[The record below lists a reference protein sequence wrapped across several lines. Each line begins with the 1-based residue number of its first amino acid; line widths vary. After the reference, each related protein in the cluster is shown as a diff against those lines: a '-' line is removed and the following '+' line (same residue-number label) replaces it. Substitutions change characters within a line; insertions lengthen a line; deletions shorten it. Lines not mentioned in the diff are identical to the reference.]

1 MTPDALQVLHRK
13 LAASELI
20 DPTQDFST
28 WWRLFLFNPD
38 NGHIKMLV
46 EQKNIIPYQGADI
59 LARLLAGDDTCAPG
73 AMFFEFE
80 NTAGSP
86 SVPSPTRS
94 EGIDYYLSDL
104 LLDPDKDYIRA
115 PLVVSPAISASG
127 SDYNGNQ
134 VTFFAITSG
143 LTGVHGRTFDQAV
156 NSKVYGVALAATPSP
171 TQYTQ
176 DLLFSR
182 SYSGFSPI
190 PKEDGYQCGAQYII
204 RFR

>member
-1 MTPDALQVLHRK
+1 MKPEALRALHAN
-13 LAASELI
+13 LAALEPVDLG
-20 DPTQDFST
+20 QDAAT
-28 WWRLFLFNPD
+28 WWRIFSFNPET
-38 NGHIKMLV
+38 GHVKMLV
-46 EQKNIIPYQGADI
+46 EQKNIIPYQGADV
-59 LARLLAGDDTCAPG
+59 LARLLAGDEDYAPG
-73 AMFFEFE
+73 AMFFEYE

-86 SVPSPTRS
+86 TVPTPLRS

-104 LLDPDKDYIRA
+104 PLDANKDYIRA

-143 LTGVHGRTFDQAV
+143 TSGVHGRTFDHSV
-156 NSKVYGVALAATPSP
+156 NSKVYGVALAATPTP

-182 SYSGFSPI
+182 SYSGFDPV
-190 PKEDGYQCGAQYII
+190 PKEDGYQCGGQYII